1 VAPSSWDTLLGIQG
15 FVALRLRVSC
25 TFGRGR
31 IVAAVACMA
40 VFPVALAVPAL
51 VALTLIASLSVGRH
65 AYKFTWWHEAEAR
78 AVRE

>member
-1 VAPSSWDTLLGIQG
+1 
-15 FVALRLRVSC
+15 
-25 TFGRGR
+25 
-31 IVAAVACMA
+31 MA